1 MMIFQKIM
9 FFYLLLCYTFDKF
22 QRGGD
27 FMSSNVKQK
36 KSLMNKF
43 LNVVEGVGNRLP
55 DPSILFF
62 LMCLGLAILT
72 WIVSLF
78 HVSVKHPGTGKVVEI
93 KNILSGDGLKMI
105 LNDAIK
111 NFSEFPALGLVLAV
125 MLGIGVAEKTGYF
138 DKLMIQ
144 VVNKAP
150 KKIIVPC
157 IIAIGIL
164 GNAAGDAAPIVLP
177 PITAMVFIK
186 LGYHPIAGLAMAYA
200 SALGGFSANL
210 ILGMTDALVY
220 SFTEPATKI
229 VTDKIHINVAMNW
242 YFIAASVVV
251 LLPAVYWVTMKLV
264 IPRLGT
270 YDDTNSDISTD
281 DSNNSITPTQQR
293 AVFWAN
299 ISFVASIIVLIILAI
314 PENSFLRNAKT
325 GSLLNDAPILNGV
338 GLILLIVFLIP
349 GIVYGVMTKEISN
362 TKDLGQMF
370 TDSMSSMGSF
380 IVIVF
385 FAAQLLAFLEWSN
398 LGIIVAVKGAELLK
412 GQNGVVLIIG
422 IIILSALINMLIGS
436 ASAKWGIL
444 APIFIPMLI
453 LVGFHPAF
461 TQMLYRIGDSIS
473 NPITPMMPYLPLL
486 LSYAQKYDKNMQ
498 LGSLISSLMPY
509 TIVLSIVWPLFMIIW
524 YLLGLPLGP
533 GGPLLI
539 K

>member
-1 MMIFQKIM
+1 MV
-9 FFYLLLCYTFDKF
+9 
-22 QRGGD
+22 
-27 FMSSNVKQK
+27 SNAKHK
-36 KSLMNKF
+36 KSLMTRF

-62 LMCLGLAILT
+62 LMCLGLALLT

-93 KNILSGDGLKMI
+93 KNILSSDGLKMI
-105 LNDAIK
+105 LNDAVK
-111 NFSEFPALGLVLAV
+111 NFSQFPALGLVLAV

-144 VVNKAP
+144 VVHKAP
-150 KKIIVPC
+150 KKVIVPS
-157 IIAIGIL
+157 IIIIGIL

-200 SALGGFSANL
+200 SAVGGFSANL
-210 ILGMTDALVY
+210 ILGMTDALMY
-220 SFTEPATKI
+220 SFTDPATKI
-229 VTDKIHINVAMNW
+229 VSDKIHINVAMNW

-251 LLPAVYWVTMKLV
+251 LLPAVYWVTMKIV

-270 YDDTNSDISTD
+270 YDDSDSTISTE
-281 DSNNSITPTQQR
+281 DSNNSITPVQQR

-299 ISFVASIIVLIILAI
+299 MSFVASIIILIILAI

-349 GIVYGVMTKEISN
+349 GIVYGIMTKEISN

-398 LGIIVAVKGAELLK
+398 LGVIVAVNGAELLK

-422 IIILSALINMLIGS
+422 IIILSALINLLIGS

-453 LVGFHPAF
+453 IVGFHPAF

-486 LSYAQKYDKNMQ
+486 LSYAQKYDKKMQ
-498 LGSLISSLMPY
+498 LGSLLSSLMPY
-509 TIVLSIVWPLFMIIW
+509 TIVLSIIWPLFMIIW
-524 YLLGLPLGP
+524 YLCGLPLGP
-533 GGPLLI
+533 GGPLLT